1 MQKIQ
6 RLLTNSILSD
16 DKNKFLKKYKNK
28 FLYFYNTIS
37 FKLYIITYYYYY
49 K

>member
-6 RLLTNSILSD
+6 KLLTNSILSD
-16 DKNKFLKKYKNK
+16 DKNK

-37 FKLYIITYYYYY
+37 FKLYTITYYYYY